1 MSLVHAVVTMNAYL
15 SAEAV
20 ITVNA
25 HEQLFVD
32 VEQISL
38 YLTNDPDFEPSDNH

>member
-1 MSLVHAVVTMNAYL
+1 MSLVHAVVTMNVYL
-15 SAEAV
+15 SVEAV

-38 YLTNDPDFEPSDNH
+38 YLTNDPGFEPSDNQ